1 MVEQRVVGPLMR
13 VQFPLVTFNL
23 IMGYRQIGKAAGLD
37 PVIFLGGS
45 SPSTP
50 VLSIKKNFDKIKNF

>member
-23 IMGYRQIGKAAGLD
+23 IMGYRQIGKAAGFD

-50 VLSIKKNFDKIKNF
+50 VLSIKKF